1 MNKNWNK
8 RYRENTEKIKTGN
21 INMVAEIVRNLTRI
35 DRENKLSAGEKK
47 MLSNTRKILQSEI
60 MLVLDISEEEAL
72 DLIEGAI

>member
-1 MNKNWNK
+1 
-8 RYRENTEKIKTGN
+8 
-21 INMVAEIVRNLTRI
+21 
-35 DRENKLSAGEKK
+35 